1 MHCGLIIGLA
11 TVLVTA
17 CPASAT
23 DPINIKD
30 ACTKSTKWT
39 EKGCQCLA
47 ERAASL
53 SPDQRDYLIAFV
65 TEDAPGQATAQAG
78 LSVSQ
83 FADVSA
89 FIVNA
94 ITDCQGD

>member
-1 MHCGLIIGLA
+1 MHPGLIVGFA
-11 TVLVTA
+11 TVLLTGS
-17 CPASAT
+17 PASAT

-39 EKGCQCLA
+39 EQGCQCLA

-53 SPDQRDYLIAFV
+53 SADQQDYLKAFL

-78 LSVSQ
+78 LSVTQ
-83 FADVSA
+83 FADVGA

>member
-1 MHCGLIIGLA
+1 MQRGLIAGFA

-23 DPINIKD
+23 DPINIKEVC
-30 ACTKSTKWT
+30 AKSTKWT
-39 EKGCQCLA
+39 ENGCQCLA
-47 ERAASL
+47 ERSASL
-53 SPDQRDYLIAFV
+53 SSDQRYYLIAFL
-65 TEDAPGQATAQAG
+65 TEDASGQAKAQAA
-78 LSVSQ
+78 LSVTQ

-89 FIVNA
+89 FIVNS